1 MISKKYRLLGGNLG
15 GRGPRMLF
23 AGQET
28 AMDKIHDPRL
38 IEHVQQIGRASSRER
53 V

>member
-15 GRGPRMLF
+15 GRGPRMIF

-28 AMDKIHDPRL
+28 AMDKTLIH
-38 IEHVQQIGRASSRER
+38 V
-53 V
+53 